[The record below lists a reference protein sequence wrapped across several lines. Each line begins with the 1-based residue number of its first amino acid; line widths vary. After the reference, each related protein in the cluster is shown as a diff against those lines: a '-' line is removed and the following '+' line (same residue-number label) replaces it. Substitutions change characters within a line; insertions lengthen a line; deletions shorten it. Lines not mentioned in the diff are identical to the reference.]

1 MNLSFNNQSLSNVL
15 KSYRSLSIICLI
27 CCGSGWSWS
36 RSNTTYKHQLWVR
49 IPIFPSRKT
58 ASDLRNKSG
67 FVLRKKTGS
76 EQNKTGTGSDS
87 QNMNIKYK
95 YIKFYLFH
103 SARGSNPWPFEF
115 CNSSLNQWAEKNR
128 FIQVKNLIARSRFLA
143 IFSSIWK
150 NKIWSN
156 KAFYNYS
163 V

>member
-67 FVLRKKTGS
+67 FVLWKKPGS

-115 CNSSLNQWAEKNR
+115 CNSSLNQWAEKNC
-128 FIQVKNLIARSRFLA
+128 FIQVKNLIAQDF
-143 IFSSIWK
+143 
-150 NKIWSN
+150 
-156 KAFYNYS
+156 
-163 V
+163 

>member
-1 MNLSFNNQSLSNVL
+1 MFDMLRIWVELIQIQHYISTPALGPDPDLSVKKNRIWPSKQ
-15 KSYRSLSIICLI
+15 
-27 CCGSGWSWS
+27 
-36 RSNTTYKHQLWVR
+36 VR
-49 IPIFPSRKT
+49 IRPS
-58 ASDLRNKSG
+58 
-67 FVLRKKTGS
+67 KKTGS

-87 QNMNIKYK
+87 QNMNIRYK

-128 FIQVKNLIARSRFLA
+128 FIQVKNLIARPRFLA